1 MTDGVGEVSITLSD
15 MYQAAY
21 LVYNGLTPEYAW
33 ANSMVVFKFRGGD
46 AAKLSEDYLSSG
58 HATVN
63 AVMFA
68 RAHKDIKAAVR
79 DIQQQN
85 KG

>member
-33 ANSMVVFKFRGGD
+33 ANGMVVFRFKGGD
-46 AAKLSEDYLSSG
+46 ATKLSEDYLSNG
-58 HATVN
+58 GATVN
-63 AVMFA
+63 AAMFA

-79 DIQQQN
+79 DIRQQN
-85 KG
+85 K

>member
-21 LVYNGLTPEYAW
+21 LVYNNLTPEYVW
-33 ANSMVVFKFRGGD
+33 ANGMVVFKFKGGD
-46 AAKLSEDYLSSG
+46 ATKLSEDYLSSG
-58 HATVN
+58 NATVN
-63 AVMFA
+63 AAMFA
-68 RAHKDIKAAVR
+68 RAHKEIKAAVR

-85 KG
+85 K